1 MTQMTKGGNLPVAA
15 SALRATLL
23 WPGGAGV
30 PDVDASALMLERDGQ
45 VSDDV
50 DFVYYNQAQHPS
62 GAVRHLGKSS
72 GAQFTDVM
80 EIDLGQVPADFDKVV
95 LAASA
100 DGGTFGQVP
109 GLELV
114 IADRVS
120 GADVA
125 RFAMTA
131 TTETAFVCG
140 ELYRHTSGW
149 KFRAIGQGYSSGLA
163 GLAAE
168 FGISV
173 DDGSSP
179 APAPQ
184 HAAPLPVVEPPPP
197 FVPAAVV
204 AAPVVEPP
212 APVVAAAPVY
222 EPPPPAPVYEPPPP
236 PPVQAPPSVIE
247 PPAPWPAAEAPP
259 ASAWAAPAPPAP
271 PVATPPPPAA
281 PFAPPPPPAPP
292 VAVPPPVAV
301 APPAPP
307 PPPPVAPPPVQ
318 PDPAQAYPQ
327 QPAPQE
333 QYAQQQPAPVT
344 RAASGPLVL
353 GHDWVS
359 LSNPDGSPL
368 QKLLVGVGWFPVPGM
383 YNIDLDSAAI
393 AFDAQGNKLEIVW
406 HRNANEFDG
415 ALQHTGDSK
424 TGAAAG
430 DAESIVVDVARLPNE
445 VAAVVFT
452 INSFTGQRF
461 TDIAQAYFRIADH
474 ATNQEIL
481 RYDLSDTQPSTA
493 VLMAIL
499 RRGATGIW
507 GVRAIGEFH
516 DNRFVKKLVEPA
528 ARHVTR

>member
-1 MTQMTKGGNLPVAA
+1 
-15 SALRATLL
+15 
-23 WPGGAGV
+23 
-30 PDVDASALMLERDGQ
+30 
-45 VSDDV
+45 
-50 DFVYYNQAQHPS
+50 
-62 GAVRHLGKSS
+62 
-72 GAQFTDVM
+72 
-80 EIDLGQVPADFDKVV
+80 
-95 LAASA
+95 
-100 DGGTFGQVP
+100 
-109 GLELV
+109 
-114 IADRVS
+114 
-120 GADVA
+120 
-125 RFAMTA
+125 
-131 TTETAFVCG
+131 
-140 ELYRHTSGW
+140 
-149 KFRAIGQGYSSGLA
+149 
-163 GLAAE
+163 
-168 FGISV
+168 
-173 DDGSSP
+173 
-179 APAPQ
+179 
-184 HAAPLPVVEPPPP
+184 
-197 FVPAAVV
+197 
-204 AAPVVEPP
+204 
-212 APVVAAAPVY
+212 
-222 EPPPPAPVYEPPPP
+222 
-236 PPVQAPPSVIE
+236 
-247 PPAPWPAAEAPP
+247 
-259 ASAWAAPAPPAP
+259 
-271 PVATPPPPAA
+271 
-281 PFAPPPPPAPP
+281 
-292 VAVPPPVAV
+292 
-301 APPAPP
+301 
-307 PPPPVAPPPVQ
+307 
-318 PDPAQAYPQ
+318 
-327 QPAPQE
+327 
-333 QYAQQQPAPVT
+333 
-344 RAASGPLVL
+344 
-353 GHDWVS
+353 VS